1 MPFANTKAN
10 TVKIKEENS
19 KNEVARFPENYG
31 DSAVALL
38 EN

>member
-19 KNEVARFPENYG
+19 KNEVARFPGNYG
-31 DSAVALL
+31 DSAVALV

>member
-1 MPFANTKAN
+1 MTFANTKAS

-19 KNEVARFPENYG
+19 KNEVAKFPGNYG
-31 DSAVALL
+31 NSAIALL